1 MKTQFLTRESVRE
14 IANQLAFS
22 IKVLIIGLFI
32 PFSFVFGI
40 TYKRPDNTVFQ
51 NAHIRK
57 GNVEKPI
64 VNTVYLNPDFSV
76 KNG

>member
-1 MKTQFLTRESVRE
+1 MKTQFLTRESILEV
-14 IANQLAFS
+14 ANQLAFS

-40 TYKRPDNTVFQ
+40 TYKRSDNTVSQ

-57 GNVEKPI
+57 SNAEKPV
-64 VNTVYLNPDFSV
+64 VNTVYLNHDFPV

>member
-1 MKTQFLTRESVRE
+1 MKTQFLTRASVLE
-14 IANQLAFS
+14 VANQLAFS

-40 TYKRPDNTVFQ
+40 TYKRSDNAVSQ

-57 GNVEKPI
+57 SNAEKPV
-64 VNTVYLNPDFSV
+64 VNTVYLNHDFPV

>member
-1 MKTQFLTRESVRE
+1 MKTQFITRESVLE
-14 IANQLAFS
+14 ITNQLAFS

-40 TYKRPDNTVFQ
+40 TYKRPDNTVSQ
-51 NAHIRK
+51 NTHIRK
-57 GNVEKPI
+57 GNVEKT
-64 VNTVYLNPDFSV
+64 VANTVYLNHDFSV